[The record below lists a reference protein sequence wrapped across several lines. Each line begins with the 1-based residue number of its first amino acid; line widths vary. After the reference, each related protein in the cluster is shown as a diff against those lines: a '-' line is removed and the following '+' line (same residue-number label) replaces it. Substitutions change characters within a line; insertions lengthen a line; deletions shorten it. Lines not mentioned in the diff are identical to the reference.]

1 MREELDKIICA
12 LKQCYGDIN
21 EGWRK
26 SDGFWG
32 KVALKCGHSNTDYM
46 RRALYMMWH
55 KDTDNIKEKFTKHVP
70 SKSEETL
77 NEVLFVLIQHLKLL
91 HIAFYE

>member
-1 MREELDKIICA
+1 MKAGE
-12 LKQCYGDIN
+12 
-21 EGWRK
+21 
-26 SDGFWG
+26 

-77 NEVLFVLIQHLKLL
+77 NEVLVLIQHLKLL

>member
-1 MREELDKIICA
+1 MREELDKICA

-46 RRALYMMWH
+46 RRALYMMWQ

-77 NEVLFVLIQHLKLL
+77 NEVLVLIQHLK
-91 HIAFYE
+91 